1 MKIAVVGSYGV
12 GMTMRV
18 GRFPGPGETISGAS
32 YAVGPGGKGSNQA
45 IAAARLGA
53 TVSLLTAVGEDIWA
67 DEARKIWASEGIETS
82 HVKVCSASTMVGFIL
97 VDEAGENQIV
107 LAPGALDE
115 LSPGD
120 VDAFREKIGEADM
133 LLVSMEI
140 PLATVIRA
148 LQIAREEGTQTLLN
162 PAPAQELPDNIWPLI
177 DFVTPN
183 QTEAPIL
190 LGMDP
195 HHGLTDEELLG
206 KLRERTPATVV
217 ITRGQA
223 GSLFD
228 NGNGAQTASPIAAP
242 KVIDTTGAGD
252 SFTAALAVAIS
263 EGREFRDAVQF
274 ASAAGSHA
282 VTVEGVIDSL
292 PTRTDIENLIGI
304 QA

>member
-18 GRFPGPGETISGAS
+18 RRFPGPGETISGAS

-45 IAAARLGA
+45 IATARLGA
-53 TVSLLTAVGEDIWA
+53 TVSLLTAVGDDLWA
-67 DEARKIWASEGIETS
+67 EEARKMWATAGIETS
-82 HVKVCSASTMVGFIL
+82 QVKVCSAPTMVGFIL

-115 LSPGD
+115 LSVHD
-120 VDAFREKIGEADM
+120 VDAFREKIRDADI

-140 PLATVIRA
+140 PLVAVIRA
-148 LQIAREEGTQTLLN
+148 LQIAREEGTRTLLN
-162 PAPAQELPDNIWPLI
+162 PAPAQQLPDNIWPLI

-190 LGMDP
+190 LGLDP
-195 HHGLTDEELLG
+195 HHGLTDEQLLG
-206 KLRERTPATVV
+206 KLRERTSATVV

-228 NGNGAQTASPIAAP
+228 DGNGVQTASPVGAP

-292 PTRTDIENLIGI
+292 PTRADIENLIGI
-304 QA
+304 QV